1 MKRSKPVI
9 THTAQKNSMNPAK
22 FGSANGVSASGN
34 KAILPNPAPPPKSSG
49 YPVPPK
55 AGPKTVK

>member
-1 MKRSKPVI
+1 
-9 THTAQKNSMNPAK
+9 MNPAT
-22 FGSANGVSASGN
+22 FGKANGVTSSGN